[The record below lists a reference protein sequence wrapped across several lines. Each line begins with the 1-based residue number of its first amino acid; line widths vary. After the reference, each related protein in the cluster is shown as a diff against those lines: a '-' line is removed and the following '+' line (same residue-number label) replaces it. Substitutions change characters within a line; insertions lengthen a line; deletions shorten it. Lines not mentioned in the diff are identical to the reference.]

1 MSPRLASC
9 RQPVELPRINDE
21 LRICWRLNF
30 IQQATPIQKTYPLNK
45 KPIQIIEHSAS
56 RQDLVDDGAVA
67 RPLSQPACATKQLAL
82 TSEEAHKTG
91 VWECTAGSYER
102 QVVNA
107 ELMHILS
114 GRCTFTPT
122 GGEALKIEAGD
133 TVFFPAHTTGRWD
146 MQETLRKV
154 YVVFPE
160 A

>member
-1 MSPRLASC
+1 MS
-9 RQPVELPRINDE
+9 
-21 LRICWRLNF
+21 
-30 IQQATPIQKTYPLNK
+30 
-45 KPIQIIEHSAS
+45 IQIIKNSAL
-56 RQDLVDDGAVA
+56 RQDLADHGAVT
-67 RPLSQPACATKQLAL
+67 RPLSQPVCTTKQLAL
-82 TSEEAHKTG
+82 TSEAVRKTG

-122 GGEALKIEAGD
+122 GGEALHIEAGD

-146 MQETLRKV
+146 MLEALRKV